1 MKLVANIVAA
11 ILIFFGVLFI
21 WGAFS
26 EQGQFNWIFVGIASA
41 GIGLAI
47 AWFANRQSGA
57 AAGEQKVTLDID
69 LSGEVDLEKFQC
81 ENCGGNLSA
90 ENVRMV
96 AGAPTV
102 ECPYCGA
109 IYQISE
115 KPKW

>member
-1 MKLVANIVAA
+1 MKTVGNIIAG

-26 EQGQFNWIFVGIASA
+26 ETGQFSWIFVGFASA
-41 GIGLAI
+41 GIGLGI
-47 AWFANRQSGA
+47 IWLGNRKA
-57 AAGEQKVTLDID
+57 AQEGEQKVTLELD
-69 LSGEVDLEKFQC
+69 LSGEVNLEKFQC

-90 ENVRMV
+90 EHVHML

-109 IYQISE
+109 TYQITE